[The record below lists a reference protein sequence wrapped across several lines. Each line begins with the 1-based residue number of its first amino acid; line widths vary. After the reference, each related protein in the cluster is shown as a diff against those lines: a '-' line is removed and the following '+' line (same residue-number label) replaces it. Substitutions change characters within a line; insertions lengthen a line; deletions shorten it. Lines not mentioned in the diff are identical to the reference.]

1 MPSIFDLPEFSAS
14 LFFPQRNEV
23 PPPAGA
29 RDLFVEVE
37 RGVRLQVRA
46 HARPGT
52 VATLLL
58 FHGNGEYAASYDAFA
73 GDFADAGADL
83 IVADFRGYGQ
93 STGEPSLRACLDD
106 AHPVL
111 AAARAE
117 ARHPSLLVMGR
128 SLGSACAAELYK
140 DGANG
145 VAGYVFES
153 APADIY
159 GTLRR
164 RGVSVDKLPE
174 DDLATF
180 CPLRKL
186 RRGTAPALVLHGERD
201 TLIPPS
207 EAELTFGALGARAK
221 ERVIVPGRGHNDV
234 SDHPRY
240 WEALSGF
247 ITRVA
252 GSPKG

>member
-1 MPSIFDLPEFSAS
+1 MLSIFDHPAFSAS
-14 LFFPQRNEV
+14 LFFPRRDET
-23 PPPAGA
+23 PAPDGA
-29 RDLFVEVE
+29 RDLFVEVA
-37 RGVRLQVRA
+37 RDVRLQVRA
-46 HARPGT
+46 HTRPGT

-93 STGEPSLRACLDD
+93 STGAPSLRACLED

-111 AAARAE
+111 AAAREE
-117 ARHPSLLVMGR
+117 ARHTSLVVMGR
-128 SLGSACAAELYK
+128 SLGSACAAELYQ
-140 DGANG
+140 DATNG

-153 APADIY
+153 APADLY

-207 EAELTFGALGARAK
+207 EAELTFGALGTRVK
-221 ERVIVPGRGHNDV
+221 ERVLIPGRGHNDV
-234 SDHPRY
+234 SDHPLY
-240 WEALSGF
+240 WEALARF
-247 ITRVA
+247 ITRLA
-252 GSPKG
+252 GRPQG